1 MHKVLNLP
9 RFILM
14 SSMTALFSTGV
25 HAEPSKVPQAIH
37 ASSRIQFAQAPRI
50 SRPLGCREEARRA
63 IARYREACKQP
74 QSAQCTQAGTE
85 LDALCE
91 RCTDACIR

>member
-1 MHKVLNLP
+1 MRKILNI
-9 RFILM
+9 RWVILIA
-14 SSMTALFSTGV
+14 SVTALVAIGG
-25 HAEPSKVPQAIH
+25 HAHSKAPQPIH
-37 ASSRIQFAQAPRI
+37 GSPRIQLAQAPYV
-50 SRPLGCREEARRA
+50 SKPLGCREESRRA

-74 QSAQCTQAGTE
+74 QSPQCIQAGTE